1 MEFKEMKE
9 LSPTFNKLMNNFIDR
24 VDAFTG
30 RDRELF
36 YDLIGFAFD
45 EGKIKGKEE
54 VLVDWNSTQQ
64 EIKNTINNGKK

>member
-9 LSPTFNKLMNNFIDR
+9 LSPKFNELMNNFIDR
-24 VDAFTG
+24 VDCFTG

-54 VLVDWNSTQQ
+54 VLIDFKASTS
-64 EIKNTINNGKK
+64 EIKNNIK